1 MAVLVRPSGRALW
14 ERLPPS
20 VAGRGRG
27 LERVA
32 VQEVSQPEQSSS
44 GKGGGKWDGSVRS
57 RWRQREACFVLGSTD
72 LRGVWAPGE

>member
-1 MAVLVRPSGRALW
+1 MGAAATECGGGGA
-14 ERLPPS
+14 
-20 VAGRGRG
+20 G

-44 GKGGGKWDGSVRS
+44 GKGRGKWDDSARG
-57 RWRQREACFVLGSTD
+57 RWRQREACLVLGSTY